1 MGLNEMKFFRWILF
15 VSGRFSKVDRKGRT
29 AVTSFLASLGVC
41 FGVMALTVVM
51 GVMNGFQMSF
61 IDSIMEISSYH
72 VRISGI
78 QSGQEKDFLDFCN
91 ENKRILCVTPFKE
104 AQGLM
109 ADKNGL
115 QAASVVRAVP
125 VDALKTDSGLKRELK
140 IISGKFD
147 LKEKDS
153 IVIGNTI
160 AYNLNLRRGSKVNI
174 AALSGS
180 SDAALLSTN
189 RIFTVKGIFFC
200 GHADINA
207 GYSFISLDA
216 GDNNFGKK
224 TPFVYGLKLKNSRDD
239 SPVIKQILSEFDGV
253 EAIGWREY
261 NRGFFGVLRMEKNI
275 LFLLV
280 LLIFVVVAINIY
292 NAFRKL
298 VFERKTEIAVLSAFG
313 GSKWDIRSIFLV
325 QGFKTGIFGAL
336 PGMFLGIFVS
346 KNIASVF
353 KFFGAISGN
362 SMFDIYANIPSR
374 LFPHEVFLIF
384 MFGLCSAMGASWLAG
399 KSILRLTVSEVLRD
413 E

>member
-1 MGLNEMKFFRWILF
+1 MGLNEMKVFRWILF

-72 VRISGI
+72 VRITGI
-78 QSGQEKDFLDFCN
+78 SPEREKEFLDFCGA
-91 ENKRILCVTPFKE
+91 NKKIISATPFKE

-109 ADKNGL
+109 AGKMGL
-115 QAASVVRAVP
+115 QSASIVRALP
-125 VDALKTDSGLKRELK
+125 ENALESDPGLRRELK

-147 LKEKDS
+147 LSEKDS

-180 SDAALLSTN
+180 SDSALLSTN
-189 RIFTVKGIFFC
+189 RVFTVKGIFFC

-207 GYSFISLDA
+207 GYSFISLAA
-216 GDNNFGKK
+216 GNENFGNE
-224 TPFVYGLKLKNSRDD
+224 TPLFFGLKLRNSRED
-239 SPVIKQILSEFDGV
+239 SIVINQVLSEFEGA
-253 EAIGWREY
+253 EAVGWRDY

-298 VFERKTEIAVLSAFG
+298 VYERKTEIAVLSAFG
-313 GSKWDIRSIFLV
+313 GSKWNIRTIFLV
-325 QGFKTGIFGAL
+325 QGFKTGFLGAVS
-336 PGMFLGIFVS
+336 GMLLGIFVS
-346 KNIASVF
+346 RNISALF
-353 KFFGAISGN
+353 NFLGAVSGN
-362 SMFDIYANIPSR
+362 SMFAVYATIPSR
-374 LFPHEVFLIF
+374 LIVHEVLLIF
-384 MFGLCSAMGASWLAG
+384 MFGLCSAMFASWFAG
-399 KSILRLTVSEVLRD
+399 KSILKMTVSEVLRD